1 MLKFFI
7 VGETG
12 INKEE
17 IIDLLEMN
25 NDSEQMFKIAKIFTT
40 DYDEANQK
48 YWYYIS
54 NEDLNICYKN
64 NAILFIKTIVNKSYG
79 ITLESFYDSNIL
91 FMDTEN
97 FNNISNKIFLGNDE
111 LVLVWLDTKN
121 HDKKNIK
128 KEINET
134 NYLIYF
140 FFFVT
145 VLRKVADIYFIIDA
159 FCIEADKLIYE
170 IDVLQY
176 LVKYIKRIFVFF

>member
-25 NDSEQMFKIAKIFTT
+25 NDSDDSEQMFKIAKIFTT

-134 NYLIYF
+134 NYLIEKIESSNINYLYF
-140 FFFVT
+140 LDT
-145 VLRKVADIYFIIDA
+145 NK
-159 FCIEADKLIYE
+159 IEIMDVIAEYMLHEDKRQELLE
-170 IDVLQY
+170 
-176 LVKYIKRIFVFF
+176 KYS

>member
-134 NYLIYF
+134 NYLIEKIESSNINYLYF
-140 FFFVT
+140 LDT
-145 VLRKVADIYFIIDA
+145 NK
-159 FCIEADKLIYE
+159 IEIM
-170 IDVLQY
+170 DVIAEYMLHEEKRQE
-176 LVKYIKRIFVFF
+176 LLEKYS

>member
-17 IIDLLEMN
+17 IVDLLELN
-25 NDSEQMFKIAKIFTT
+25 NTNDQLFKVAQIFTT
-40 DYDEANQK
+40 DIDEANQK
-48 YWYYIS
+48 YWYYIT

-64 NAILFIKTIVNKSYG
+64 NAILFIKTIINKSYG

-97 FNNISNKIFLGNDE
+97 FNNISNKIFLGNDDII
-111 LVLVWLDTKN
+111 VIWLDTKN
-121 HDKKNIK
+121 HNKTDIK

-134 NYLIYF
+134 NYLIEKLESSNIRYLYF
-140 FFFVT
+140 LDT
-145 VLRKVADIYFIIDA
+145 NK
-159 FCIEADKLIYE
+159 IEIM
-170 IDVLQY
+170 DVIVEYMLHQEKRFE
-176 LVKYIKRIFVFF
+176 LLEKYS

>member
-64 NAILFIKTIVNKSYG
+64 NAILFIKTIINKSYG

-91 FMDTEN
+91 F
-97 FNNISNKIFLGNDE
+97 I
-111 LVLVWLDTKN
+111 
-121 HDKKNIK
+121 
-128 KEINET
+128 
-134 NYLIYF
+134 
-140 FFFVT
+140 
-145 VLRKVADIYFIIDA
+145 RVADSKGIIQKSIFI
-159 FCIEADKLIYE
+159 
-170 IDVLQY
+170 
-176 LVKYIKRIFVFF
+176 